1 MDYESI
7 DNLIDNELGLKRIN
21 IIIYPKISGN
31 TYIPNLYANSNNS
44 NEIVNSLGIM
54 IRTFH
59 FRKPDIIHLNWVEYK
74 NIKSLIKLTA
84 LFLAVANAK
93 IRGITVMWTP
103 HNIEPHAGKKRL
115 NNFIYNYMGAIADI
129 IITHGEYE
137 KAVFKNTFETKK
149 IVTLKHPP
157 FKLDHEQ
164 ILKVKL
170 NTTFK
175 SGVRHFIVFGQISPY
190 KEIDRL
196 IFEWKKE
203 WGRLIVAGK
212 WKMKMTI
219 PNKENVTIIDSFLDF
234 NELCALILKCD
245 YSIFNYRK
253 ITTSGSLILSKNLG
267 TRVICKSCGNL
278 PEYLDEKDL
287 KFNSFDNLIHLL
299 NGLK

>member
-1 MDYESI
+1 MEYESI

-59 FRKPDIIHLNWVEYK
+59 FRKPDIIHLNWIEYK
-74 NIKSLIKLTA
+74 NLKSIIKLTA
-84 LFLAVANAK
+84 LFLAIVNAK

-115 NNFIYNYMGAIADI
+115 NNFVYKCFGTIVDI

-137 KAVFKNTFETKK
+137 KVVFKNTFETKK

-157 FKLDHEQ
+157 FQLDHEQ
-164 ILKVKL
+164 ILRTDLNINFKKSVKY
-170 NTTFK
+170 
-175 SGVRHFIVFGQISPY
+175 FIVFGQISPY
-190 KEIDRL
+190 KEVDRL

-203 WGRLIVAGK
+203 WGCLIIAGR
-212 WKMKMTI
+212 WKMNMTI
-219 PNKENVTIIDSFLDF
+219 PKKENVTIIDSFFDF
-234 NELCALILKCD
+234 NELCALITKCD

-267 TRVICKSCGNL
+267 TSVICKSSGNL

-287 KFNSFDNLIHLL
+287 KFSSFESLVQLL
-299 NGLK
+299 NNLK